1 MSNEL
6 PMTPIRRVVTGNDAQ
21 GRSTI
26 VWDGIAPNSINAA
39 LAARTHCTNIW
50 VWDRAP
56 MPLSGTTDEGDTPYE
71 FPGPRGGGHVRVV
84 ETLASPEGYDPA
96 TDPDATT
103 PHDPKPRPSN
113 RSWDRGGKNIYSAGM
128 HKTQSVD
135 FGIMLAGERELTLDD
150 QTLQMEPGDI
160 AIQVG
165 AWHNWSSPR
174 IGCVMAF
181 DMIDAEFV
189 DGEQGLVQGNDPVVA
204 PPADYQWPEGVKPA
218 RRIVTTDREP
228 GRSSLV
234 SDGPAPDVRVDPARP
249 GFASARL
256 WVIDQMPARI
266 VLETLHL
273 PHTIEPPK
281 SGAVCRVV
289 TYPPDA
295 NWAGKVGAEE
305 VAAYFQSM
313 GSPGASTYAPSA
325 PHPYMQKIDAMDFCF
340 ILEGEIDLVL
350 DTGSVTVKAG
360 NVVVQRGTNHAWSN
374 KSSVPC
380 RMAVASHDGAN

>member
-1 MSNEL
+1 MSNDL
-6 PMTPIRRVVTGNDAQ
+6 PMTVIRRLVTGTDEQ

-26 VWDGIAPNSINAA
+26 VWDGPAPNAGNAA

-84 ETLASPEGYDPA
+84 ETLAAPEGYDPA

-150 QTLQMEPGDI
+150 QTLMMEPGDI

-174 IGCVMAF
+174 LGCVMAF

-189 DGEQGLVQGNDPVVA
+189 DGEQGLVQGNDPVIE
-204 PPADYQWPEGVKPA
+204 PPADYPWPDGVKLP

-234 SDGPAPDVRVDPARP
+234 SDGPPTLYKA
-249 GFASARL
+249 
-256 WVIDQMPARI
+256 IMPTGLR
-266 VLETLHL
+266 
-273 PHTIEPPK
+273 
-281 SGAVCRVV
+281 
-289 TYPPDA
+289 
-295 NWAGKVGAEE
+295 VGAP
-305 VAAYFQSM
+305 VGDRSNARQDRAGDAA
-313 GSPGASTYAPSA
+313 SA
-325 PHPYMQKIDAMDFCF
+325 PHDRTPEAWCG
-340 ILEGEIDLVL
+340 LPGGDL
-350 DTGSVTVKAG
+350 SAG
-360 NVVVQRGTNHAWSN
+360 RELG
-374 KSSVPC
+374 
-380 RMAVASHDGAN
+380 G